1 MKIRVNNLVK
11 SFEDRRVLDKIS
23 LDLEKGLITGL
34 VGRNGSGKTTLF
46 KCMSGIYDIDE
57 GDFTIDGVSLKDDK
71 ALISKI
77 AFLPDRFEYFNYY
90 RARVIPDFYKVTYK
104 DFDTDF
110 FFTELNKNKIDPNQ
124 NIRNF
129 SKGEKN
135 ILGLITILA
144 SNANILLIDEILDGM
159 DILNSEKI
167 LAYLID
173 AKDQGR
179 AIFASSHQIDK
190 LSGIADN
197 IYYLSLAGNLIDTSN
212 REINQLHKAQVVFK
226 EEIPREFLDQ
236 TIVVNKIG
244 RVATVLIN
252 IDERKLSRFL
262 NRDDVV
268 QYDILNPKVEDYFYL
283 EAGGIN
289 DEEI

>member
-90 RARVIPDFYKVTYK
+90 RARAIPDFYRVIYK

-110 FFTELNKNKIDPNQ
+110 FFTQINKNKIDPNQ

-144 SNANILLIDEILDGM
+144 SRADILLIDEILDGM

-212 REINQLHKAQVVFK
+212 SEINQLNKVQVVFK
-226 EEIPREFLDQ
+226 DEIPREFLDQ

-252 IDERKLSRFL
+252 IDESKLSRFL

-289 DEEI
+289 NEEI